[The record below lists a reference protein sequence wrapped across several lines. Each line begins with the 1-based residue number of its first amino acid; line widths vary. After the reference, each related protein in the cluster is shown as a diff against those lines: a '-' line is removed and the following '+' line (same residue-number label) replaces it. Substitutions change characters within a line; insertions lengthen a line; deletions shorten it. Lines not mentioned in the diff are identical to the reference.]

1 MFWKLAYD
9 QALWGPPVAGWQ
21 KEGELATTSV
31 EFESMSNSPVAPS
44 RLSAQISA
52 HQRDSETSVNV
63 NNEKHVP
70 RVMTPLL
77 MTSLPISISH

>member
-1 MFWKLAYD
+1 MTKLSG
-9 QALWGPPVAGWQ
+9 ALVAGWQ

-52 HQRDSETSVNV
+52 NQCESETSVNM
-63 NNEKHVP
+63 NKH
-70 RVMTPLL
+70 
-77 MTSLPISISH
+77 